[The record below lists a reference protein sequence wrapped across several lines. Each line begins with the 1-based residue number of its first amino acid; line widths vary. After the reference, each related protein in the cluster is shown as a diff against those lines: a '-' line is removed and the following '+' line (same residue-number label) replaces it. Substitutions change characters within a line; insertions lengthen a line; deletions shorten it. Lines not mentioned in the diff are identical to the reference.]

1 MKDRLYNVY
10 GKIFVLLTFAHLIC
24 TYANAGI
31 YNYDEI
37 LINLN
42 NRLSSRCSAND
53 SISILTNIFDILQVS
68 GSPKADSVAEFTYHV
83 ARRHGMTGTALEM
96 LRHRANSNNRNL
108 DVLEI
113 LDDRMSEFD
122 ITPDAQQ
129 TETFIAFSRNY
140 YYAHYADES
149 TRRKCFEKQLQK
161 VSVNPPANLY
171 ESIELLHAVCMYIS
185 LESKGELLVEYIDRL
200 GKLVDRLPADNVEL
214 RNAYNVQAAIAYSS
228 AGETQKAVDADM
240 KLIEIMD
247 SLRSYYKSNG
257 RPYRAYGA
265 NRYVV
270 YTRLLSNW
278 EKLPQEDI
286 RDYYDMAKRYA
297 ADDPRA
303 AATFAKAPLPDIFYA
318 MATKDYSKASKLI
331 QKHIDEPL
339 VRNRRSRLL
348 RYLITASEALGDKDT
363 MLYAS
368 REYNRMLEQ
377 IIDDR
382 MQERY
387 KELQIVYDTYEFKQD
402 YEKLRSEKRESESK
416 MQKIVIIIALVAL
429 IVLLVLVFFLVK
441 QYRRSQELACTL
453 QVANSTLKNERDSLR
468 ESQAALTQARD
479 SAMQSNQFK
488 TDYIRNMSNEL
499 TVPLNAIVEYS
510 HLIVDC
516 TDANDK
522 PYLERYAEQVESNCT
537 FLAAIV
543 NDVLHLSEI
552 ESEQV
557 SLRRE
562 LVDLRR
568 LAEISVETIR
578 PMLHKGIEIVFDSE
592 SPNPETYTDPRRV
605 QQILINVLGNAAK
618 YTRQGRIFLE
628 CHIVNGGKSVAIAIS
643 DTGPG
648 LPAADKERIFERFV
662 KLDKNAQGIGL
673 GLPISRLLA
682 RLLGGDLVLDTTY
695 THGARFIF
703 TLPYIVK

>member
-270 YTRLLSNW
+270 
-278 EKLPQEDI
+278 
-286 RDYYDMAKRYA
+286 
-297 ADDPRA
+297 
-303 AATFAKAPLPDIFYA
+303 
-318 MATKDYSKASKLI
+318 
-331 QKHIDEPL
+331 
-339 VRNRRSRLL
+339 
-348 RYLITASEALGDKDT
+348 
-363 MLYAS
+363 
-368 REYNRMLEQ
+368 
-377 IIDDR
+377 
-382 MQERY
+382 
-387 KELQIVYDTYEFKQD
+387 
-402 YEKLRSEKRESESK
+402 
-416 MQKIVIIIALVAL
+416 
-429 IVLLVLVFFLVK
+429 
-441 QYRRSQELACTL
+441 
-453 QVANSTLKNERDSLR
+453 
-468 ESQAALTQARD
+468 
-479 SAMQSNQFK
+479 
-488 TDYIRNMSNEL
+488 
-499 TVPLNAIVEYS
+499 
-510 HLIVDC
+510 
-516 TDANDK
+516 
-522 PYLERYAEQVESNCT
+522 
-537 FLAAIV
+537 
-543 NDVLHLSEI
+543 
-552 ESEQV
+552 
-557 SLRRE
+557 
-562 LVDLRR
+562 
-568 LAEISVETIR
+568 
-578 PMLHKGIEIVFDSE
+578 
-592 SPNPETYTDPRRV
+592 
-605 QQILINVLGNAAK
+605 
-618 YTRQGRIFLE
+618 
-628 CHIVNGGKSVAIAIS
+628 
-643 DTGPG
+643 
-648 LPAADKERIFERFV
+648 
-662 KLDKNAQGIGL
+662 
-673 GLPISRLLA
+673 
-682 RLLGGDLVLDTTY
+682 
-695 THGARFIF
+695 
-703 TLPYIVK
+703 